1 MEKPFH
7 SSSCRNHHHTVV
19 PPSPRLVRSRSGN
32 GSATTAMTTPER
44 SSRRF
49 SSSER
54 FTITTIQ
61 RSKSTSRTRTPNNNE
76 GNNIINLTLTT
87 SIPNKQT
94 STRLQDKKNKDDT
107 FANSV
112 GASKR
117 TSSPSAWALSPGRWS
132 FGSPIWPQPMTK
144 APLRSSSSSIGGS
157 VNKVLKYFK
166 QKKVSPMQEEEYHQF
181 RVLHNRLL
189 QWRFINARSN
199 VAMANVKNMTEIQLF
214 AVCVGIVKLRKI
226 RTEKRVELRKVK
238 NVMKLYKILNGQLYL
253 LSEWAQLERR
263 NQESVAKL
271 TRKLLAFSNLIPLTY
286 LKVDTESISDALNSA
301 IVVIENM
308 KPLITKY
315 QTKQVER
322 ILYQITELTTT
333 LKEEEEYLE
342 ELLTLLPIIS
352 TSLETE
358 KSIGVQ
364 LIQTVTESNT
374 TNYFHGIA

>member
-1 MEKPFH
+1 VQAFLHGVETCTYSTFFVLINVLATSNEPLYSIIYIYIERERIIFLKKSTKTIHTNSSMEKPFH

-144 APLRSSSSSIGGS
+144 APLRSSSSSVGGS

-199 VAMANVKNMTEIQLF
+199 VAMANVKNMTE
-214 AVCVGIVKLRKI
+214 VCCFCG
-226 RTEKRVELRKVK
+226 
-238 NVMKLYKILNGQLYL
+238 
-253 LSEWAQLERR
+253 
-263 NQESVAKL
+263 SVY
-271 TRKLLAFSNLIPLTY
+271 I
-286 LKVDTESISDALNSA
+286 D
-301 IVVIENM
+301 IE
-308 KPLITKY
+308 IIYTFY
-315 QTKQVER
+315 QQ
-322 ILYQITELTTT
+322 IYQ
-333 LKEEEEYLE
+333 
-342 ELLTLLPIIS
+342 S
-352 TSLETE
+352 
-358 KSIGVQ
+358 
-364 LIQTVTESNT
+364 
-374 TNYFHGIA
+374 